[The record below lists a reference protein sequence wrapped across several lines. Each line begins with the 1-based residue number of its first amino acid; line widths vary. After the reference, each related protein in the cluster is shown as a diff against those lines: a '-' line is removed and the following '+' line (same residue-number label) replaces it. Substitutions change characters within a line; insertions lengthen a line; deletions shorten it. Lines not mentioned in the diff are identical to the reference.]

1 MIQTNLNNKCKSI
14 EEVLASNLLPP
25 KMEDGYLKDV
35 VKAISLPNTLMFKK
49 IIEAIFKSINLVS
62 LDRD

>member
-1 MIQTNLNNKCKSI
+1 MIQTNVNNKCKSI

-49 IIEAIFKSINLVS
+49 IIEAIF
-62 LDRD
+62 